1 MPPRSLATATPSS
14 WAGPYDNSDAGAAWV
29 FVRNNGVWT
38 QQGAKL
44 VGANGSANALQG
56 VSVALSADGNTAI
69 IGGQEDNQH
78 QGAAWVFTRSNG
90 NWTQQGAKLVGN
102 DTSGSFV
109 YQGSSVAL
117 SGDGNTA
124 IVGGPGDTSSYG
136 AAWIYMRSNGV
147 WTQQGAKLAG
157 SGIGANLAFQGQS
170 VALST
175 DGNTAVIGG
184 PAFGAVWVFTRSGQ
198 TWTQYGNLLQGT
210 GYAGGS
216 NEGSASAISGDGKT
230 ILFGAPTD
238 NTNNGAAW
246 VFTLSSNG
254 TWTQQGSKLTIFGA
268 SGQNQFGQSLALS
281 ADGNTAVVG
290 SPEYGTTGAAWIFTR
305 SFGSWFQV
313 KSLIGTGYSSSFPPA
328 QGQSVT
334 ISADGDTVAIGGSTD
349 NSTVGAAWVFTKPA
363 AHDLDASG
371 ESDIVWRQNGG
382 EVAVWLTKNG
392 SVLSSAGLGIVPATW
407 SIVGQRDFNGDGNA
421 DLLWRDTAGNLAVW
435 FMQGS
440 TVTSSKLIGNVPTS
454 WSVVGLGDFNGDGSA
469 DIVWRNTNGDVA
481 IWLMNG
487 EQVLSSGVL
496 GNVPAN
502 WSVSGVDLNGN
513 IFWRDSTSG
522 TVAVWAVFGL
532 QVLQSYNFGAAPSNW
547 SIVGLGDFDG
557 TGFHGYSLARQQQRN
572 GGDLAHQNP
581 RGATVSRRLAV
592 SVRCPATG
600 ASSKPATSMVT
611 ANQTFCGAMPT
622 PARPSFGSSTE
633 RRFPSR
639 RPSGR
644 SAATGRSKAS
654 MLIDRLPAVL
664 RRGAAFAPSLVC
676 GAGASLAYR
685 SHHRRSSSTSVAW
698 MSEAISGA
706 CLEAAPASR
715 FALRAPSPTI

>member
-1 MPPRSLATATPSS
+1 MMAILTGGETRVSAVCETASRPQPLRGLRATAVLLAIAVTCSS
-14 WAGPYDNSDAGAAWV
+14 QSATAGFLQQASKLVGFDYSGAPDQGYATAVSGDGNTLIVGGPYDNSDAGAAWV

-90 NWTQQGAKLVGN
+90 TWTQQGAKLIGN
-102 DTSGSFV
+102 DTSGSFD

-117 SGDGNTA
+117 SGNGNTA
-124 IVGGPGDTSSYG
+124 IVGGPGDNGGYG
-136 AAWIYMRSNGV
+136 AAWIYTRSNGV

-157 SGIGANLAFQGQS
+157 SGIGPDLAFEGQS

-175 DGNTAVIGG
+175 DGNTAVFGG
-184 PAFGAVWVFTRSGQ
+184 PMFGAVWVFTRSGQ

-210 GYAGGS
+210 GYAGNS
-216 NEGSASAISGDGKT
+216 NEGFASAISGDGKT

-246 VFTLSSNG
+246 VFTLSNG
-254 TWTQQGSKLTIFGA
+254 TWTQQGNKLTIFGA

-313 KSLIGTGYSSSFPPA
+313 KSLIGTGYSSSFPPG

-334 ISADGDTVAIGGSTD
+334 ISTDGDTVAIGGSTD

-392 SVLSSAGLGIVPATW
+392 SVLSSAGLGIVPTTW
-407 SIVGQRDFNGDGNA
+407 SMIGQRDFDGDGNA

-454 WSVVGLGDFNGDGSA
+454 WSVVGLGDFNGDGNA

-481 IWLMNG
+481 IWLMNS

-502 WSVSGVDLNGN
+502 WSVSGADLNGN

-532 QVLQSYNFGAAPSNW
+532 QVLQSYNFGAVPSNW

-557 TGFHGYSLARQQQRN
+557 TGFTDILWRDSSSGTVAIWLTKILGGYGVQ
-572 GGDLAHQNP
+572 
-581 RGATVSRRLAV
+581 T
-592 SVRCPATG
+592 
-600 ASSKPATSMVT
+600 ASSLGAVPSNWSIVETGDFDGDGKSDILWRD
-611 ANQTFCGAMPT
+611 ANTGTTVIWFLNGTQVSQSTTVGAV
-622 PARPSFGSSTE
+622 GS
-633 RRFPSR
+633 
-639 RPSGR
+639 
-644 SAATGRSKAS
+644 
-654 MLIDRLPAVL
+654 D
-664 RRGAAFAPSLVC
+664 
-676 GAGASLAYR
+676 
-685 SHHRRSSSTSVAW
+685 W
-698 MSEAISGA
+698 
-706 CLEAAPASR
+706 
-715 FALRAPSPTI
+715 TIQGLNAD